1 MLTDFM
7 PVVGAELFESKGML
21 MAVVSASGIL
31 IVFLILVLLIFIF
44 YAYGGIFQA
53 VTASGEKKK
62 AAKAAKAAEEAAK
75 AAEEQSVAAES
86 AAAAAEL
93 ADGEIPVEIIAVIAA
108 AVASMSDGKNYVV
121 KKVKRAPVSGR
132 SAWAA
137 SGIFENTRPF

>member
-7 PVVGAELFESKGML
+7 PVVGAGLAESKGML
-21 MAVVSASGIL
+21 MAVVTASGIL

-62 AAKAAKAAEEAAK
+62 AAKAAAEAAK
-75 AAEEQSVAAES
+75 AASEKSADAEPTPAAEP
-86 AAAAAEL
+86 
-93 ADGEIPVEIIAVIAA
+93 ADGEIPGEIIAVIAA
-108 AVASMSDGKNYVV
+108 AVASMSDGKNYIV

>member
-7 PVVGAELFESKGML
+7 PVVGAELVESKGML
-21 MAVVSASGIL
+21 MAVVTASGIL

-62 AAKAAKAAEEAAK
+62 AAKAAAEAAK
-75 AAEEQSVAAES
+75 AASEKSAE
-86 AAAAAEL
+86 AEPTPAAEL
-93 ADGEIPVEIIAVIAA
+93 ADGEIPGEIIAVIAA
-108 AVASMSDGKNYVV
+108 AVASMSDGKSYIV

>member
-21 MAVVSASGIL
+21 MAVVTTAGIL
-31 IVFLILVLLIFIF
+31 IVFVVLVLLIFIF

-62 AAKAAKAAEEAAK
+62 AAKAAAEAAK
-75 AAEEQSVAAES
+75 TASEEAVASEPAVAS
-86 AAAAAEL
+86 AEL
-93 ADGEIPVEIIAVIAA
+93 ADGEIPGEIIAVIAA

-137 SGIFENTRPF
+137 SGILENTRPF